1 MTVTMVGTRTVL
13 LAFGAALLLAGCQE
27 DAAPRP
33 IHLDKGVYRGTA
45 DTPRTADEVRAL
57 QERAAY
63 QGVR

>member
-13 LAFGAALLLAGCQE
+13 LAFGASLLLAGCQE
-27 DAAPRP
+27 DATPRP
-33 IHLDKGVYRGTA
+33 IHLDKGVYRGAA

-57 QERAAY
+57 QRRTAY

>member
-1 MTVTMVGTRTVL
+1 MTVTVARTAL

-33 IHLDKGVYRGTA
+33 IHLDKGVYQGAA
-45 DTPRTADEVRAL
+45 DTPLTAEQVRAL
-57 QERAAY
+57 QQRTAY